1 MLLIIS
7 NFKIMTKFS
16 IKSVLIIFTLII
28 SSFSFISCED
38 VIDVNLNTAAPKL
51 VIDAS
56 IKWQK
61 GTLGNEQTIKL
72 STTTSYYENI
82 IPTVSGAIVFITDSN
97 SIQYD
102 FNEDIGTGNY
112 ICTNFSPVLNETYVL
127 TVIHDGQ
134 TYLATENLIPS
145 PTIDSV
151 AQNDEGGFTGEDIEV
166 KFFFQDNGL
175 VDNFYLIQFNAS
187 FSNLP
192 EYDVIDDEFFQGNQM
207 FGLYFNEDL
216 EPTNE
221 LTFTL
226 HGISERYYNYMNVL
240 LGIAGNNGGSPFQAP
255 PATVRGNIIN
265 QTNFDNYALGFFRLS
280 EIDTMTYTVQ

>member
-1 MLLIIS
+1 
-7 NFKIMTKFS
+7 MTKFS
-16 IKSVLIIFTLII
+16 IKSVLFIFTLII

-192 EYDVIDDEFFQGNQM
+192 EYDVVDDEFFQGNQM

-265 QTNFDNYALGFFRLS
+265 QTNFENYALGFFRLS